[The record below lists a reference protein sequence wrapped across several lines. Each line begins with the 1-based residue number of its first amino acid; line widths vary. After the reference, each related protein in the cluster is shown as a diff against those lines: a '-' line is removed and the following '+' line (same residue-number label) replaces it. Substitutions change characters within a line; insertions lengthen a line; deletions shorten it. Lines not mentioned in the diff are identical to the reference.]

1 MVTIGGIVLLKQPSE
16 YVPFSFCSWMVVGR
30 GFNDEFVWSIG
41 VELFYVARVDVC
53 WGAMWTEH
61 CNRVVYVLC
70 EVWTIFDY
78 WRYDVV
84 GNVAAV
90 CGD

>member
-1 MVTIGGIVLLKQPSE
+1 M
-16 YVPFSFCSWMVVGR
+16 
-30 GFNDEFVWSIG
+30 
-41 VELFYVARVDVC
+41 ELFYVARVDVC